1 MICNEGVCSVVT
13 TPIIIDDALRLVLA
27 RLEGVLG
34 VYFIPSEIERVF
46 SDATL
51 NQRDEKEYTFFDSPR
66 VRVTGHVEEY
76 EPETIEITILAPRSH
91 KKRCNE
97 ILKRASGSQA

>member
-1 MICNEGVCSVVT
+1 MVT

-76 EPETIEITILAPRSH
+76 EPETIEITILAPRSLG
-91 KKRCNE
+91 KRCNE

>member
-1 MICNEGVCSVVT
+1 VVT

-27 RLEGVLG
+27 RLEGLLG

-51 NQRDEKEYTFFDSPR
+51 NQRDEKDYTFFESSR

-76 EPETIEITILAPRSH
+76 EPETIEISILAPHSLG
-91 KKRCNE
+91 KRCNE

>member
-1 MICNEGVCSVVT
+1 MVE
-13 TPIIIDDALRLVLA
+13 TPIIIDEALRLVFA

-51 NQRDEKEYTFFDSPR
+51 NQRDENG
-66 VRVTGHVEEY
+66 VH
-76 EPETIEITILAPRSH
+76 L
-91 KKRCNE
+91 
-97 ILKRASGSQA
+97 L